1 MAPGDRFARSTW
13 GIYEEQ
19 DLCSY
24 LRIYVPEDLWGT
36 GFMYL
41 RIYEEESSKCDTFA
55 LEQHPVVSGNG
66 LVEIWQKRVLQA
78 AQTTF
83 LQRKETTI
91 QILDVDP
98 QRDDDA
104 SPMSTY
110 RCMLRPTWMISA
122 LQHKSKYKSNSISN
136 FFEKKKNQIFWFPC
150 CSTREDLSVDVSI
163 THVGL
168 ILTNPGRFFFS
179 AYGNSGY
186 GQNSI
191 LSISNFLKKF
201 SHFWVSMV

>member
-1 MAPGDRFARSTW
+1 M
-13 GIYEEQ
+13 
-19 DLCSY
+19 
-24 LRIYVPEDLWGT
+24 GT
-36 GFMYL
+36 LQFDQYSHIAILLNIFSVFGQKFENEFEIWKKL
-41 RIYEEESSKCDTFA
+41 SIFFVE
-55 LEQHPVVSGNG
+55 
-66 LVEIWQKRVLQA
+66 LVE
-78 AQTTF
+78 
-83 LQRKETTI
+83 TI
-91 QILDVDP
+91 PLMYNKKDLGWKLDVDP

-136 FFEKKKNQIFWFPC
+136 FFEKKNQIFWFPC

-168 ILTNPGRFFFS
+168 ILTKLGRFFLGVRKLGVRTEFS
-179 AYGNSGY
+179 FV
-186 GQNSI
+186 
-191 LSISNFLKKF
+191 NFELFEKF